1 MAHKDWKKSVVYQ
14 IYPKSFNDTTGNGEG
29 DINGIIEKL
38 DYIQYLGVDY
48 IWLTP
53 VYESP
58 MNDNGYDIS
67 NYLKINERFGT
78 LEDFE
83 TLISEAH
90 KRDLK
95 VMLDIVINHTST
107 EHRWFK
113 KRSVLKITL
122 IVIII
127 TSSLLKMALQLIG
140 NLSLVGMLGN
150 MMRRR
155 MNIIYIYLMLHKQ
168 I

>member
-1 MAHKDWKKSVVYQ
+1 M
-14 IYPKSFNDTTGNGEG
+14 
-29 DINGIIEKL
+29 

-58 MNDNGYDIS
+58 MNDNDIS

-107 EHRWFK
+107 EHHGLK
-113 KRSVLKITL
+113 KRLVLKIIL
-122 IVIII
+122 IVTII
-127 TSSLLKMALQLIG
+127 TSSLLKMAS
-140 NLSLVGMLGN
+140 N
-150 MMRRR
+150 
-155 MNIIYIYLMLHKQ
+155 
-168 I
+168 

>member
-1 MAHKDWKKSVVYQ
+1 
-14 IYPKSFNDTTGNGEG
+14 
-29 DINGIIEKL
+29 
-38 DYIQYLGVDY
+38 
-48 IWLTP
+48 
-53 VYESP
+53 

-107 EHRWFK
+107 EHQWFK
-113 KRSVLKITL
+113 EAI
-122 IVIII
+122 
-127 TSSLLKMALQLIG
+127 SSKDNPYRDYYYFKPSQDGPPTNWESKFGG
-140 NLSLVGMLGN
+140 NAWQYDE
-150 MMRRR
+150 RR